1 MSRLRDR
8 GEREMS
14 EHESGSE
21 AIATYSSNGKD
32 PSGSAGTGDYDPA
45 GHADDGATFLSDLAR
60 AMQSTAA
67 AEQARNAEGTEQRR
81 QAHIDAI
88 RAREAMEAEDLR
100 ELAKEDV
107 KGIDAWSDG
116 EIKRV
121 KLERERRIASR
132 REQLQIR
139 LEEHRNV
146 VAREVEAVEAAVAAY
161 RSDIEAYFQRLGSE
175 TDPVAIA
182 RHAGTRPPFPVLE
195 LIGAGDAPATSR
207 YSPISR
213 PVVTAP
219 VAPIEEPASTDDDSP
234 SGSGDAGPTDAE
246 AETPVIAASTDVVEA
261 EAATADVAHAEAQAE
276 PAQAEP
282 AEAEP
287 AMAEAIVGD
296 GGPTDNTTLIGVM
309 APEAGTQE
317 TANPWQ
323 GSAEAAGDQAS
334 TTEPAASTEA
344 VATADDAST
353 EPVAAVAEARVV
365 MPKTTGAG
373 SWLRWPSSSA
383 DRSDPSH

>member
-1 MSRLRDR
+1 MSD
-8 GEREMS
+8 
-14 EHESGSE
+14 HESESE
-21 AIATYSSNGKD
+21 AITTYSSNGKD
-32 PSGSAGTGDYDPA
+32 PSRSAGTGDYDPTEY
-45 GHADDGATFLSDLAR
+45 ADDGATFLFDLAK

-88 RAREAMEAEDLR
+88 RAREALDAEDLR

-139 LEEHRNV
+139 LEEHRTV
-146 VAREVEAVEAAVAAY
+146 VAREVEAVEAAISAY
-161 RSDIEAYFQRLGSE
+161 RTDIEAYFQRLGSE

-182 RHAGTRPPFPVLE
+182 RCAGTRPPFPVLE
-195 LIGAGDAPATSR
+195 LIGSGDAPAI
-207 YSPISR
+207 YAYPPISR
-213 PVVTAP
+213 PAVTA
-219 VAPIEEPASTDDDSP
+219 VASPIEEPASTDDDTP
-234 SGSGDAGPTDAE
+234 SGYGEADAGDAATSVASADAALAE
-246 AETPVIAASTDVVEA
+246 AEPADAAPAD
-261 EAATADVAHAEAQAE
+261 AA
-276 PAQAEP
+276 P

-287 AMAEAIVGD
+287 AMAGAVVAD
-296 GGPTDNTTLIGVM
+296 PAATDTTTLIGVM
-309 APEAGTQE
+309 DSATETPE
-317 TANPWQ
+317 TASPWQ
-323 GSAEAAGDQAS
+323 GSAVSDADHASDATQLIGSAEAAG
-334 TTEPAASTEA
+334 T
-344 VATADDAST
+344 DDASA

-365 MPKTTGAG
+365 MPRPAGAG
-373 SWLRWPSSSA
+373 SWLRWPNSSG

>member
-1 MSRLRDR
+1 MSD
-8 GEREMS
+8 
-14 EHESGSE
+14 HESESE

-32 PSGSAGTGDYDPA
+32 PSRSAGTGDYDPTEY
-45 GHADDGATFLSDLAR
+45 ADDSATFLFDLAK

-88 RAREAMEAEDLR
+88 RAREALDAEDLR

-139 LEEHRNV
+139 LEEHRTV
-146 VAREVEAVEAAVAAY
+146 VAREVEAVEAAISAY

-182 RHAGTRPPFPVLE
+182 RYAGTRPPFPVLE
-195 LIGAGDAPATSR
+195 LIGAGDAPAI
-207 YSPISR
+207 YAYPPISR
-213 PVVTAP
+213 PAVSA
-219 VAPIEEPASTDDDSP
+219 VASPIEEPASTDDDTP
-234 SGSGDAGPTDAE
+234 SGYGEAAAGDAGTS
-246 AETPVIAASTDVVEA
+246 VASADVVEA
-261 EAATADVAHAEAQAE
+261 EAEPADAALAEAE
-276 PAQAEP
+276 PAAAVP

-287 AMAEAIVGD
+287 AMAGAVVAD
-296 GGPTDNTTLIGVM
+296 PAATDTTTLIGVM
-309 APEAGTQE
+309 DPATETPE
-317 TANPWQ
+317 TASPWQ
-323 GSAEAAGDQAS
+323 GSAVSDADHAS
-334 TTEPAASTEA
+334 DATQLIGSAEPAAT
-344 VATADDAST
+344 DDASA

-365 MPKTTGAG
+365 MPRPAGAG
-373 SWLRWPSSSA
+373 SWLRWPNSSG